1 MNTLRSSLAPVIAGG
16 QARDPRLVAREAYHR
31 DGVICLKPEWLPD
44 QSDRDH
50 LRRIADKTFGERRV
64 AG

>member
-1 MNTLRSSLAPVIAGG
+1 VIAGG